1 VSEGLF
7 GGGKGHSSPD
17 GHLGDREKLSWTGN
31 DGDGSFQRKKKK
43 RKGLSKG
50 ANLHRPGRRG
60 RIRKTGSAAQG
71 MQSSGMGSTVQEEI
85 IFLGGGRGWVSH
97 KPRCLRILRTTV

>member
-7 GGGKGHSSPD
+7 GGEKGHSSPD

-31 DGDGSFQRKKKK
+31 DGDGSFQREKK

-60 RIRKTGSAAQG
+60 RIRKPDPRPRAIHPPPRVLT
-71 MQSSGMGSTVQEEI
+71 
-85 IFLGGGRGWVSH
+85 GRGERSF
-97 KPRCLRILRTTV
+97 